1 MSSQFFSSQRLLCLI
16 FALWAIRNVQSEKI
30 DLRWL
35 VNKGRETRKGET
47 LKNSLLEIANAVQLH
62 YLIMLRS
69 ISGNYFAHILFAF
82 FRLVDDRVVVCPES
96 GDLSNIPKKFRDCLF
111 RICPM
116 NRYASQ
122 KQFWEA
128 AKKSTERTDPVLLRR
143 LHVSFSLDN
152 QLPVLLL
159 ICKQILMS
167 R

>member
-1 MSSQFFSSQRLLCLI
+1 MKFC
-16 FALWAIRNVQSEKI
+16 EC
-30 DLRWL
+30 DC
-35 VNKGRETRKGET
+35 
-47 LKNSLLEIANAVQLH
+47 NAEPF
-62 YLIMLRS
+62 Y
-69 ISGNYFAHILFAF
+69 

-143 LHVSFSLDN
+143 LHVSQTLQSAPGFN
-152 QLPVLLL
+152 FNMIIFRPIYINLL
-159 ICKQILMS
+159 IFNMITLYLAHNTLH
-167 R
+167 

>member
-1 MSSQFFSSQRLLCLI
+1 M
-16 FALWAIRNVQSEKI
+16 
-30 DLRWL
+30 
-35 VNKGRETRKGET
+35 VNKGRETGKRGT
-47 LKNSLLEIANAVQLH
+47 LKNSLLEIANTMQFHFIIIYYVEQL
-62 YLIMLRS
+62 L
-69 ISGNYFAHILFAF
+69 HILFLF

-143 LHVSFSLDN
+143 LHVSFSFSN
-152 QLPVLLL
+152 LLNV
-159 ICKQILMS
+159 S
-167 R
+167 S

>member
-1 MSSQFFSSQRLLCLI
+1 MQIQCSSISI
-16 FALWAIRNVQSEKI
+16 
-30 DLRWL
+30 
-35 VNKGRETRKGET
+35 
-47 LKNSLLEIANAVQLH
+47 
-62 YLIMLRS
+62 IMLRS
-69 ISGNYFAHILFAF
+69 IAGSHFLHILFVF

-143 LHVSFSLDN
+143 LHVSFYF
-152 QLPVLLL
+152 V
-159 ICKQILMS
+159 IY
-167 R
+167 

>member
-1 MSSQFFSSQRLLCLI
+1 MQFHFLIIFSSI
-16 FALWAIRNVQSEKI
+16 
-30 DLRWL
+30 
-35 VNKGRETRKGET
+35 T
-47 LKNSLLEIANAVQLH
+47 
-62 YLIMLRS
+62 
-69 ISGNYFAHILFAF
+69 GNYFLHILFVY

-143 LHVSFSLDN
+143 LHVSLT
-152 QLPVLLL
+152 
-159 ICKQILMS
+159 IY
-167 R
+167 

>member
-1 MSSQFFSSQRLLCLI
+1 MSCVLTHRLFVFI
-16 FALWAIRNVQSEKI
+16 GNAPEFGQNY
-30 DLRWL
+30 DLDDL
-35 VNKGRETRKGET
+35 D
-47 LKNSLLEIANAVQLH
+47 
-62 YLIMLRS
+62 S
-69 ISGNYFAHILFAF
+69 IN

-143 LHVSFSLDN
+143 LHVS
-152 QLPVLLL
+152 LPS
-159 ICKQILMS
+159 IIKYQRQCFIYK
-167 R
+167 RTNP

>member
-1 MSSQFFSSQRLLCLI
+1 M
-16 FALWAIRNVQSEKI
+16 
-30 DLRWL
+30 
-35 VNKGRETRKGET
+35 
-47 LKNSLLEIANAVQLH
+47 KNSLLEIANAVQFH
-62 YLIMLRS
+62 FIIMLRS
-69 ISGNYFAHILFAF
+69 ISGSDFPHILFAF

-143 LHVSFSLDN
+143 LHVSFSFN
-152 QLPVLLL
+152 NLLHVF
-159 ICKQILMS
+159 S
-167 R
+167 